1 MTWGLGKFGAVI
13 TTGALLGGVVVGCAG
28 PQPGSSPTP
37 LPVCEPTR
45 PLAPKDGILAGV
57 NLDWEHETLEQYA
70 ANLGSRPAVTVTFTD
85 FPMSDTDQKNV
96 DAAFEQIR
104 ANGGT
109 MLLTLEPKQGL
120 ASVTSEKADELASA
134 LARFNNAGVP
144 VIVRF
149 AHEMNGSWYPWG
161 QQPAAYVAAYQRVAE
176 AVHTKAAGT
185 AMMWAPNYG
194 GGYPF
199 SGGKYEAVTGSPD
212 FAALDTDKDGAI
224 TGSDDPYAPY
234 YPGDN
239 AVDWVGMSLYH
250 WGNTYPW
257 GANVI
262 PEPGKFLQQ
271 LTGTYNGAGGN
282 DLAVPDFY
290 ADYGTARNKPVAI
303 PETAA
308 LTVASGEGADVLA
321 IKEAWWGQLFDPAI
335 PKDYPALKMINWFEW
350 DKNEVEVKATVDW
363 TATKDPLVR
372 EAYTAALPDWF
383 TFAETPEKCTPAES
397 AAS

>member
-1 MTWGLGKFGAVI
+1 MIV
-13 TTGALLGGVVVGCAG
+13 TGALLGGSVGGCAG
-28 PQPGSSPTP
+28 PQPGTSVTP
-37 LPVCEPTR
+37 LPVCEPT
-45 PLAPKDGILAGV
+45 PPVVPKDGILAGV

-70 ANLGSRPAVTVTFTD
+70 ANLGRRPAVTVTFTD

-96 DAAFEQIR
+96 NAAFEQIR

-120 ASVTSEKADELASA
+120 ASVTSEKAEELASM
-134 LARFNNAGVP
+134 LARFNGAGVP

-149 AHEMNGSWYPWG
+149 AHEMNGSWYAWG
-161 QQPAAYVAAYQRVAE
+161 QQPAAYVAAYQRMAD
-176 AVHTKAAGT
+176 AVHSQAAGS

-199 SGGKYEAVTGSPD
+199 SGGQYEAVAGSPD

-224 TGSDDPYAPY
+224 TGADDPYAPY
-234 YPGDN
+234 YPGDD

-282 DLAVPDFY
+282 DLAIPDFY

-308 LTVASGEGADVLA
+308 LTVAPGEGAAVLA
-321 IKEAWWGQLFDPAI
+321 IKEAWWGQLFDPSI
-335 PKDYPALKMINWFEW
+335 PRDYPALKMINWFEW

-363 TATKDPLVR
+363 TATKDPQVR

-383 TFAETPEKCTPAES
+383 TFAEAPAKCSPAES

>member
-1 MTWGLGKFGAVI
+1 MTWGPRKFGAV
-13 TTGALLGGVVVGCAG
+13 TTAAVLLGSCLAACVG
-28 PQPGSSPTP
+28 PQPGATTP
-37 LPVCEPTR
+37 PVATCEPT
-45 PLAPKDGILAGV
+45 PPSAPKEGILSGV

-70 ANLGSRPAVTVTFTD
+70 ANLGERPAVTVTFTD
-85 FPMSDTDQKNV
+85 FPMSDKDMENV

-109 MLLTLEPKQGL
+109 MLLTLEPKLGL
-120 ASVTSEKADELASA
+120 AAVTPEVADDLSSR

-149 AHEMNGSWYPWG
+149 AHEMNGSWYAWG
-161 QQPAAYVAAYQRVAE
+161 QQPTAYVAAYQRLAT
-176 AVHTKAAGT
+176 AIHAKAPGS

-199 SGGKYEAVTGSPD
+199 SGGKYQAVAGTAE
-212 FAALDTDKDGAI
+212 FAALDTNKDGEV
-224 TGSDDPYAPY
+224 TGTDDPYAPY
-234 YPGDN
+234 YPGDE

-262 PEPGKFLQQ
+262 PEQGKFLQQ
-271 LTGTYNGAGGN
+271 LTGNYNGAGGN

-290 ADYGTARNKPVAI
+290 TEYGAARNKPVAI

-308 LTVASGEGADVLA
+308 LTTASGEGATPLA
-321 IKEAWWGQLFDPAI
+321 IKEAWWAQLFDPAI
-335 PKDYPALKMINWFEW
+335 PRDYPALKMINWFEW

-363 TATKDPLVR
+363 TSTKDPTVR
-372 EAYTAALPDWF
+372 AAYTAALPEWF
-383 TFAETPEKCTPAES
+383 TFAAEPTACTPAGDGDS
-397 AAS
+397 

>member
-1 MTWGLGKFGAVI
+1 
-13 TTGALLGGVVVGCAG
+13 
-28 PQPGSSPTP
+28 
-37 LPVCEPTR
+37 
-45 PLAPKDGILAGV
+45 
-57 NLDWEHETLEQYA
+57 
-70 ANLGSRPAVTVTFTD
+70 
-85 FPMSDTDQKNV
+85 
-96 DAAFEQIR
+96 
-104 ANGGT
+104 
-109 MLLTLEPKQGL
+109 MLLTLEPKLGL
-120 ASVTSEKADELASA
+120 ETVTSEAAEELATT

-149 AHEMNGSWYPWG
+149 AHEMNGSWYAWG
-161 QQPAAYVAAYQRVAE
+161 QQPAAYVAAYKRMAA
-176 AVHTKAAGT
+176 AVHSKAPGS

-199 SGGKYEAVTGSPD
+199 SGGKYQAVAGTQD
-212 FAALDTDKDGAI
+212 FIDLDTDKDGAV
-224 TGSDDPYAPY
+224 TGADDPYAPY
-234 YPGDN
+234 YPGDDS
-239 AVDWVGMSLYH
+239 VDWVGMSLYH

-290 ADYGTARNKPVAI
+290 ANYGTDRDKPVAI

-308 LTVASGEGADVLA
+308 LTVASAGGADVLA

-335 PKDYPALKMINWFEW
+335 PRDYPALKMINWFEW

-363 TATKDPLVR
+363 TATKDAKVR
-372 EAYTAALPDWF
+372 EAYSAALPDWF
-383 TFAETPEKCTPAES
+383 TFAEAPAECS
-397 AAS
+397 PAEKATP

>member
-1 MTWGLGKFGAVI
+1 MTWGHGKFGAVI
-13 TTGALLGGVVVGCAG
+13 TTSALLGGLVVGCAA
-28 PQPGSSPTP
+28 PQPGSPPTP

-85 FPMSDTDQKNV
+85 FPMSEKDKENV
-96 DAAFEQIR
+96 DAAFQQIR

-120 ASVTSEKADELASA
+120 ASVTSDKADELAST

-161 QQPAAYVAAYQRVAE
+161 QQPAAYVAAYQLVAE

-224 TGSDDPYAPY
+224 TGTDDPYAPY

-363 TATKDPLVR
+363 TATKDPQVR

-383 TFAETPEKCTPAES
+383 TFAETPAKCSPAES

>member
-1 MTWGLGKFGAVI
+1 MII
-13 TTGALLGGVVVGCAG
+13 TGTLLGGVVGGCAG
-28 PQPGSSPTP
+28 PQPGTSVTP
-37 LPVCEPTR
+37 LPVCEPT
-45 PLAPKDGILAGV
+45 PSVVPKGGILAGV

-70 ANLGSRPAVTVTFTD
+70 ANLGRRPAVTVTFTD

-96 DAAFEQIR
+96 NAAFEQIR

-120 ASVTSEKADELASA
+120 ASVTSEKAEELASM
-134 LARFNNAGVP
+134 LARFNGAGVP

-149 AHEMNGSWYPWG
+149 AHEMNGSWYAWG
-161 QQPAAYVAAYQRVAE
+161 QQPAAYVAAYQRMAD
-176 AVHTKAAGT
+176 AVHAKATGS

-199 SGGKYEAVTGSPD
+199 SGGQYEAVAGSPD

-224 TGSDDPYAPY
+224 TGADDPYAPY
-234 YPGDN
+234 YPGDD

-282 DLAVPDFY
+282 DLAIPDFY

-308 LTVASGEGADVLA
+308 LTVASGEGASVLA

-335 PKDYPALKMINWFEW
+335 PRDYPALKMINWFEW

-363 TATKDPLVR
+363 TATKDPQVR
-372 EAYTAALPDWF
+372 EAYTAALPEWF
-383 TFAETPEKCTPAES
+383 TFADAPAKCSPAES

>member
-1 MTWGLGKFGAVI
+1 MTWGPQKIGAVI
-13 TTGALLGGVVVGCAG
+13 AAGIVLGSCLSACVGS
-28 PQPGSSPTP
+28 QPGATPPPLPTCQPTP
-37 LPVCEPTR
+37 PSAST
-45 PLAPKDGILAGV
+45 DGILAGV

-70 ANLGSRPAVTVTFTD
+70 KNLGERPAVTVTFTD
-85 FPMSDTDQKNV
+85 FPMADTDKRNV
-96 DAAFEQIR
+96 DAAYEQIR

-109 MLLTLEPKQGL
+109 MLLTLEPKLGL
-120 ASVTSEKADELASA
+120 ATVTPEVAEELAST

-149 AHEMNGSWYPWG
+149 AHEMNGSWYAWG
-161 QQPAAYVAAYQRVAE
+161 QQPTAYVAAYQVVAT
-176 AVHTKAAGT
+176 AIHAKAPGS

-199 SGGKYEAVTGSPD
+199 SGGKYEAVAGTPD
-212 FAALDTDKDGAI
+212 YALLDTDKDGEV
-224 TGSDDPYAPY
+224 TGADDPYAPY
-234 YPGDN
+234 YPGDA

-262 PEPGKFLQQ
+262 PEPGKFIQQ
-271 LTGTYNGAGGN
+271 LTGNYNGAGGN

-290 ADYGTARNKPVAI
+290 TEYGAKRNKPVAI

-308 LTVASGEGADVLA
+308 LTTASGEGANPLA

-335 PKDYPALKMINWFEW
+335 PRDYPELKMINWFEW
-350 DKNEVEVKATVDW
+350 DKNEVEVKGVVDW
-363 TATKDPLVR
+363 TSTKDPEVR
-372 EAYTAALPDWF
+372 EAYTSALPDWF
-383 TFAETPEKCTPAES
+383 KFAPAPEACTPAQDGGS
-397 AAS
+397 

>member
-1 MTWGLGKFGAVI
+1 MNWGLSKTGAVI
-13 TTGALLGGVVVGCAG
+13 TTGVLLAVFVGGCAG
-28 PQPGSSPTP
+28 PQPGTAP

-45 PLAPKDGILAGV
+45 PLPPAEGILAGV

-70 ANLGSRPAVTVTFTD
+70 ANLGKRPAVTVTFTD
-85 FPMSDTDQKNV
+85 FPMSDTDKKNV

-109 MLLTLEPKQGL
+109 MLLTLEPKEGL
-120 ASVTSEKADELASA
+120 AAVTLEKADELAST
-134 LARFNNAGVP
+134 LARYNNAGVS

-149 AHEMNGSWYPWG
+149 AHEMNGSWYAWG
-161 QQPAAYVAAYQRVAE
+161 QQPVAYVAAYQRIAE
-176 AVHTKAAGT
+176 AVHSKTAGS

-199 SGGKYEAVTGSPD
+199 SGGQYQALAGTPD
-212 FAALDTDKDGAI
+212 FAALDTDKDGTV
-224 TGSDDPYAPY
+224 TGADDPYAPY
-234 YPGDN
+234 YPGDD

-290 ADYGTARNKPVAI
+290 AEYGTARNKPVAI

-308 LTVASGEGADVLA
+308 LAVASGAGDNVLA

-335 PKDYPALKMINWFEW
+335 PRGYPALKMINWFEW
-350 DKNEVEVKATVDW
+350 DKKEVEVKATVDW
-363 TATKDPLVR
+363 TATKDPQVR
-372 EAYTAALPDWF
+372 AAYTTALPGWF
-383 TFAETPEKCTPAES
+383 TFAEAPTECTPAES
-397 AAS
+397 PAS

>member
-1 MTWGLGKFGAVI
+1 MTWGLRKFGAVI
-13 TTGALLGGVVVGCAG
+13 TAGALLPGLVGGCAG
-28 PQPGSSPTP
+28 PQPGASTAP
-37 LPVCEPTR
+37 LPTCEPTR

-70 ANLGSRPAVTVTFTD
+70 ADLGKRPAVTVTFTD
-85 FPMSDTDQKNV
+85 FPMSDTDKRNV

-120 ASVTSEKADELASA
+120 AAVTTEVAEELATA
-134 LARFNNAGVP
+134 LARYNNAGVP

-149 AHEMNGSWYPWG
+149 AHEMNGSWYAWG
-161 QQPAAYVAAYQRVAE
+161 QQPAAYVAAYQRMAD
-176 AVHTKAAGT
+176 AVHSKAAGS

-199 SGGKYEAVTGSPD
+199 SGGQYEAVAGSPD
-212 FAALDTDKDGAI
+212 FATLDTDKDGAI
-224 TGSDDPYAPY
+224 TGIDDPYAPY
-234 YPGDN
+234 YPGDD

-262 PEPGKFLQQ
+262 PEPGKFRQQ

-290 ADYGTARNKPVAI
+290 AEYGTARNKPVAI

-308 LTVASGEGADVLA
+308 LTVASGEGADALA

-335 PKDYPALKMINWFEW
+335 PRDYPALKMINWFEW

-363 TATKDPLVR
+363 TATKESQVR

-383 TFAETPEKCTPAES
+383 TFAEAPTQCSPAES
-397 AAS
+397 PS

>member
-1 MTWGLGKFGAVI
+1 MTWGIKKFGAVI
-13 TTGALLGGVVVGCAG
+13 TTGALLGGFLGACAG
-28 PQPGSSPTP
+28 PQPGSSSTP

-70 ANLGSRPAVTVTFTD
+70 SNLGKRPAVTVTFTD
-85 FPMSDTDQKNV
+85 FPMSENDTKNV

-149 AHEMNGSWYPWG
+149 AHEMNGSWYAWG
-161 QQPAAYVAAYQRVAE
+161 QQPAAYVAAYQRVAG
-176 AVHTKAAGT
+176 AVHSKATGS

-199 SGGKYEAVTGSPD
+199 SGGQYEATAGTPD
-212 FAALDTDKDGAI
+212 LATLDTDKDGAI
-224 TGSDDPYAPY
+224 TGADDPYAPY
-234 YPGDN
+234 YPGDE

-262 PEPGKFLQQ
+262 PEPAKFIQQ

-290 ADYGTARNKPVAI
+290 TDYGVARNKPVAI

-308 LTVASGEGADVLA
+308 LTVASGEGADMLA

-335 PKDYPALKMINWFEW
+335 PKNYPALKMINWFEW

-363 TATKDPLVR
+363 TATKDPQVR

-383 TFAETPEKCTPAES
+383 TFAEAPDKCSS
-397 AAS
+397 AGTD

>member
-1 MTWGLGKFGAVI
+1 MIWGARKLFAAVTGA
-13 TTGALLGGVVVGCAG
+13 ALLGSSLSACVG
-28 PQPGSSPTP
+28 PQPGSTTSP
-37 LPVCEPTR
+37 LPTCRAAFPS
-45 PLAPKDGILAGV
+45 APPEGILAGV

-70 ANLGSRPAVTVTFTD
+70 ANLGQRPAVTVTFTD
-85 FPMSDTDQKNV
+85 FPMSGTDRGNV
-96 DAAFEQIR
+96 EAAFEQIR

-120 ASVTSEKADELASA
+120 ASVTPEVAVELSTM

-149 AHEMNGSWYPWG
+149 AHEMNGSWYAWG
-161 QQPAAYVAAYQRVAE
+161 QQPTAYVAAYQRVAT
-176 AVHTKAAGT
+176 AVHAKAAGS

-199 SGGKYEAVTGSPD
+199 SGGKYQAVAGTPE
-212 FAALDTDKDGAI
+212 FAALDTNKDGEV
-224 TGSDDPYAPY
+224 TGVDDPYAPY
-234 YPGDN
+234 YPGDD

-262 PEPGKFLQQ
+262 PEQGKFLQQ
-271 LTGTYNGAGGN
+271 LTGNYNGAGGD

-290 ADYGTARNKPVAI
+290 TEYGTARNKPVAI

-308 LTVASGEGADVLA
+308 LTVASGEGADALA

-335 PKDYPALKMINWFEW
+335 PTDYPALKMINWFEW

-363 TATKDPLVR
+363 TATKNPQVR

-383 TFAETPEKCTPAES
+383 TFADAPAACS
-397 AAS
+397 PAGDAPS

>member
-1 MTWGLGKFGAVI
+1 MTWGFGKFGAVI
-13 TTGALLGGVVVGCAG
+13 TTGVLLGGCVAGCAG
-28 PQPGSSPTP
+28 PQPGTPATP
-37 LPVCEPTR
+37 LPVCEPT
-45 PLAPKDGILAGV
+45 PPSAPTDGILAGV

-70 ANLGSRPAVTVTFTD
+70 ANLGRRPAVTVTFTD
-85 FPMSDTDQKNV
+85 FPMSDTDKRNV

-109 MLLTLEPKQGL
+109 MLLTLEPKLGL
-120 ASVTSEKADELASA
+120 ASVTSEEADELAST

-149 AHEMNGSWYPWG
+149 AHEMNGSWYTWG
-161 QQPAAYVAAYQRVAE
+161 QQPAAYVAAYQRMAD
-176 AVHTKAAGT
+176 AVHAKAAGS

-199 SGGKYEAVTGSPD
+199 SGGQYQALAGSPD
-212 FAALDTDKDGAI
+212 FAALDSDKDGAI
-224 TGSDDPYAPY
+224 TGADDPYAPY
-234 YPGDN
+234 YPGDD

-271 LTGTYNGAGGN
+271 LTGSYNGAGGN

-290 ADYGTARNKPVAI
+290 ADYGTARNKPIAI

-308 LTVASGEGADVLA
+308 LTVASGEGADALA

-335 PKDYPALKMINWFEW
+335 PRDYPALKMINWFEW

-363 TATKDPLVR
+363 TATKDPKVR
-372 EAYTAALPDWF
+372 DAYTATLPDWF
-383 TFAETPEKCTPAES
+383 TFAQTPAPCSPVES
-397 AAS
+397 ADS